1 MILSFFFETVG
12 GPLSGS
18 RCATA
23 GFILFP
29 YVCIAVGD
37 PIRGECWD
45 HINKRGVLGSHLQE
59 ESVRITLTR
68 GECWDHINKR
78 GVLRSH

>member
-45 HINKRGVLGSHLQE
+45 HINKRGVLGSH
-59 ESVRITLTR
+59 
-68 GECWDHINKR
+68 
-78 GVLRSH
+78 